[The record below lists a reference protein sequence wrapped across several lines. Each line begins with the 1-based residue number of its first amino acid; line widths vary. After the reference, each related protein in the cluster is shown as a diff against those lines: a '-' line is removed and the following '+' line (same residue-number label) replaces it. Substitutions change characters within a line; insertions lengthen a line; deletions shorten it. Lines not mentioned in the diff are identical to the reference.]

1 MRAGRMAEP
10 DGVKFRAQGA
20 GPAVRDFSM
29 SIHTPI
35 GLGEKVRRDSI
46 ASLKHVLSSTLT
58 LQKLYEDHP
67 WAGAGAADHQLHLL
81 CIKHHHEQAQVV
93 DALAERIRLLGGT
106 NIAKAA
112 DTAELTPAGRPW
124 DPPAGDAPHF
134 SRLLGAHESAIGL
147 ARAAAKEADRQGDP
161 GTNALL
167 IGEVLKLN
175 ELQVWFL
182 AGHLAGRGSVRSEDG
197 VARNAQPPG
206 RAGKSP
212 ATSDTG
218 VATRLKH
225 LS

>member
-1 MRAGRMAEP
+1 MRWIGPLGTGSSSVRNWPGSKLNKAP
-10 DGVKFRAQGA
+10 DGLRKQKVTTFGA
-20 GPAVRDFSM
+20 SGSESTHSNSSESVQN
-29 SIHTPI
+29 T
-35 GLGEKVRRDSI
+35 
-46 ASLKHVLSSTLT
+46 SL
-58 LQKLYEDHP
+58 
-67 WAGAGAADHQLHLL
+67 
-81 CIKHHHEQAQVV
+81 
-93 DALAERIRLLGGT
+93 
-106 NIAKAA
+106 
-112 DTAELTPAGRPW
+112 
-124 DPPAGDAPHF
+124 
-134 SRLLGAHESAIGL
+134 GL